1 MPTKHCSTLTS
12 ILKEKKNK
20 YLSDDNARDLPTS
33 LTGPAAAAPVPAIGA
48 AAAPSITRD
57 PAVSPAL
64 MMNPVADP
72 AMGPVAVP
80 SIAMRK

>member
-12 ILKEKKNK
+12 KEKKNK